1 MRLSLPFVALCAIP
15 AAVGMAIPGGS
26 KDVESSDYNKH
37 HEQKHHGEHH
47 HDVHKD
53 HEHHKH
59 KHDHLHP
66 YEHIHHVHHK
76 HPIKPCHILT
86 KERVCKDF
94 HHLTKEVEKVIHVVK
109 SKDCGNDEGCWK
121 GVVYH
126 IYKLEHH
133 LDVYDKEIDYTT
145 LQKCFGCDKEHYV
158 VDCYL
163 EYANALIRLLKVLK
177 HKSKYLEG
185 EVDRPVLT
193 SINSLRSANYAL
205 TYEIGRRI
213 KGKKALK
220 TIMEKQGANDG
231 STKGSVMEAFN
242 KFTYTPLITGN
253 DFENKGSYNSY
264 ENKYEEEKKDYKH
277 HDEYDHDE
285 YKKDDYK
292 HGHEYKHDDGYEH
305 KSYGKDEYKK
315 DDYKHDDGYKHKHD
329 EYKRAEPHYNHL
341 SVRDYRDPRSA
352 HMDNYSQKPSND
364 HYVKSPYDAY
374 HDPEREEVY
383 RGRYNEEKD
392 VYRGRYDEEE
402 RDVSR
407 GRYDEEEREDVYRG
421 RYDDEEEEREVYMG
435 RSDEEEMEAKDIRE
449 SRRYKQHHL
458 QKYRTPSWK
467 QKVPGTMQKWY
478 SNSPTR
484 NSYNSPTYD
493 RNELYWG

>member
-59 KHDHLHP
+59 KHNHLHP

-94 HHLTKEVEKVIHVVK
+94 RHLTNEVEKVIHVVK
-109 SKDCGNDEGCWK
+109 SKDCGNDEDCWK

-126 IYKLEHH
+126 IYKLEHR

-177 HKSKYLEG
+177 HKSKHLEG

-193 SINSLRSANYAL
+193 SINSLRSANYAV

-253 DFENKGSYNSY
+253 DFENKGSYDNSY
-264 ENKYEEEKKDYKH
+264 ENKYEGEKKDYKH
-277 HDEYDHDE
+277 HNE

-292 HGHEYKHDDGYEH
+292 HGHEYKHGDGYEH
-305 KSYGKDEYKK
+305 DEYKK

-341 SVRDYRDPRSA
+341 SVRDYRDPRFVDK
-352 HMDNYSQKPSND
+352 DNYSLEPSND
-364 HYVKSPYDAY
+364 HYVNNPYGVYRDR
-374 HDPEREEVY
+374 EREEAY
-383 RGRYNEEKD
+383 KGRL
-392 VYRGRYDEEE
+392 
-402 RDVSR
+402 
-407 GRYDEEEREDVYRG
+407 DEEEREAMDIMDWR
-421 RYDDEEEEREVYMG
+421 RNEMRRLPRLPKWERK
-435 RSDEEEMEAKDIRE
+435 A
-449 SRRYKQHHL
+449 
-458 QKYRTPSWK
+458 T
-467 QKVPGTMQKWY
+467 GTMQKWY
-478 SNSPTR
+478 SPSRSP
-484 NSYNSPTYD
+484 YNHHNGNH
-493 RNELYWG
+493 RWAARA

>member
-37 HEQKHHGEHH
+37 HEQKYHGEHY

-53 HEHHKH
+53 HEHYKH
-59 KHDHLHP
+59 KHNHLHP
-66 YEHIHHVHHK
+66 YEHIHHIHHK

-94 HHLTKEVEKVIHVVK
+94 RHLTNEVEKVIHVVK
-109 SKDCGNDEGCWK
+109 SKDCGNDEDCWK

-126 IYKLEHH
+126 IYKLEHR

-185 EVDRPVLT
+185 EVDRPILT

-213 KGKKALK
+213 KGKKDLK

-242 KFTYTPLITGN
+242 KFTYTPLITGD
-253 DFENKGSYNSY
+253 DFENKGSYDNSY
-264 ENKYEEEKKDYKH
+264 ENKYDEEKKDYKH
-277 HDEYDHDE
+277 HDEHGHEYKHGDGYEYDE

-292 HGHEYKHDDGYEH
+292 Y
-305 KSYGKDEYKK
+305 
-315 DDYKHDDGYKHKHD
+315 DDGYKHKHD

-341 SVRDYRDPRSA
+341 SVRDYRDPRFVDK
-352 HMDNYSQKPSND
+352 DNYSLEPSND
-364 HYVKSPYDAY
+364 HYGNNPYDAY
-374 HDPEREEVY
+374 RDLEREKA
-383 RGRYNEEKD
+383 YN
-392 VYRGRYDEEE
+392 GGLDEEE
-402 RDVSR
+402 KEKWYN
-407 GRYDEEEREDVYRG
+407 GRLDEEEREKAYDGRLDEEDVNNPYDAYRDPEREKAYNG
-421 RYDDEEEEREVYMG
+421 RLDEEEREAM
-435 RSDEEEMEAKDIRE
+435 DIMD
-449 SRRYKQHHL
+449 SRRNEMKRYPKWER
-458 QKYRTPSWK
+458 KAT
-467 QKVPGTMQKWY
+467 GTMQKWY
-478 SNSPTR
+478 LPARSSP
-484 NSYNSPTYD
+484 YNP
-493 RNELYWG
+493 L